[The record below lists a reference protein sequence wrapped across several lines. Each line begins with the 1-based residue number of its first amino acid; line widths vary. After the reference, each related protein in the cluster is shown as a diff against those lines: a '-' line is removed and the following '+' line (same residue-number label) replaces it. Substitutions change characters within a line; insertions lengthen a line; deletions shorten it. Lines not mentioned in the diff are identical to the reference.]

1 MSVPGKPVSV
11 AVLVDLYFDSLAG
24 GHVKAWE
31 RFAEATAMLDDPS
44 IDLTVYFMGNAERV
58 MPLSPRVRYRL
69 LPPVLGTDR
78 LRFVR
83 QGGGHTDLA
92 GFHRRLAACLIG
104 HGVLHATSAFGF
116 GRTAARVARER
127 SKPLLYSL
135 HTDAPN
141 LARVYTRDAV
151 TSLLGQR
158 NPLTALLLD
167 RLKVQEWSARAQQRG
182 VERMIAASDRVI
194 VSSPVDRCNARAL
207 VGEAR
212 VSMLRR
218 GIDLE
223 RFNPARRDRGWLA
236 QRYRID
242 PQLPVMLFAGRV
254 DDSKRVMLAIEAAAR
269 VNADG
274 RPVQL
279 LLAGEGARTA
289 TARQRLGERVTLA
302 GNLPQDQLA
311 RLMACAD
318 LFVFPS
324 EIETFGNVV
333 VEARASGLPV
343 LVSARAASAQSIAHV
358 GVDGVV
364 IDHADDPAAWTA
376 AIERLID
383 DPVARRE
390 MGARARR
397 NVESRSPSWR
407 DVVRD
412 DLLPLWRDPTSL
424 AGAATDA
431 VATLDEIA
439 A

>member
-1 MSVPGKPVSV
+1 MPVHGKPVSV

-31 RFAEATAMLDDPS
+31 RFAEATAMLGDPS
-44 IDLTVYFMGNAERV
+44 IDLTVYFMGPAEGV
-58 MPLSPRVRYRL
+58 LPLSSRVRYQL
-69 LPPVLGTDR
+69 LPPALGTDR
-78 LRFVR
+78 LHFVR

-92 GFHRRLAACLIG
+92 GFHRRLAASLG
-104 HGVLHATSAFGF
+104 RHDVLHATSTFGF

-135 HTDAPN
+135 HTDAPS

-151 TSLLGQR
+151 TSLLGRR

-167 RLKVQEWSARAQQRG
+167 RLKVQEWSARSQQRA
-182 VERMIAASDRVI
+182 VARMIEASDRVI
-194 VSSPVDRCNARAL
+194 VSSPADRRNAQAL
-207 VGEAR
+207 VGDAR
-212 VSMLRR
+212 VAMLRR

-223 RFNPARRDRGWLA
+223 RFNPARRDRAWLA

-242 PQLPVMLFAGRV
+242 RQLPVMLFAGRV

-274 RPVQL
+274 RRMQL
-279 LLAGEGARTA
+279 LLAGEGTRTA

-302 GNLPQDQLA
+302 GNVPQDELA
-311 RLMACAD
+311 QLMACAD

-343 LVSARAASAQSIAHV
+343 VVSARAASAQSIAHV
-358 GVDGVV
+358 GVDGIV
-364 IDHADDPAAWTA
+364 IDHADDPTAWTA
-376 AIERLID
+376 AIARLID
-383 DPVARRE
+383 DPLARLE

-397 NVESRSPSWR
+397 NVEMRSPSWK

-412 DLLPLWRDPTSL
+412 DLLPLWREPRSL
-424 AGAATDA
+424 AVAEPGATPGI
-431 VATLDEIA
+431 DEIA